1 MKHAW
6 SRLAVCSAVLLT
18 FTGGSV
24 AYGQEFPSHPI
35 RIVDGFPPGGG
46 TDTLSR
52 TVSQYLTE
60 SWRQQVIVDNRP
72 GASSNLGATIAS
84 KANPDG
90 YTMFM
95 GLIGVLA
102 PSMTLYPKLEYNLLK
117 DLTPITKVASGI
129 YVMLT
134 SVTLPVKSVQELI
147 SYGKQNQ
154 GALKYSSAGV
164 ASPAHLAGEL
174 FNLRAGLRMLHV
186 PYKGGAAAVGAIA
199 SGEVQ
204 VAFASVP
211 ASLPLIGSGKA
222 KALAV
227 TPKRTTA
234 LPGVPT
240 IAESGLPGF
249 ELTLTYGLLAPA
261 GTPRP
266 VIAKLNAEIGRI
278 LMLPAVEQRL
288 SRFGMQPDPTTPEQF
303 GKLIKDEVELWAGVI
318 REAKIH
324 VE

>member
-186 PYKGGAAAVGAIA
+186 PYKGGR
-199 SGEVQ
+199 
-204 VAFASVP
+204 
-211 ASLPLIGSGKA
+211 LP
-222 KALAV
+222 
-227 TPKRTTA
+227 
-234 LPGVPT
+234 
-240 IAESGLPGF
+240 
-249 ELTLTYGLLAPA
+249 
-261 GTPRP
+261 
-266 VIAKLNAEIGRI
+266 
-278 LMLPAVEQRL
+278 
-288 SRFGMQPDPTTPEQF
+288 
-303 GKLIKDEVELWAGVI
+303 
-318 REAKIH
+318 
-324 VE
+324 